1 VEQGCLFRIRV
12 DVVHA
17 ILCKV
22 YEPLAVLVHGVGPL
36 LKVQELLLL
45 AFHEAVRDVMPP
57 ESLTKL
63 NP

>member
-1 VEQGCLFRIRV
+1 
-12 DVVHA
+12 VHA

-45 AFHEAVRDVMPP
+45 AFHEAVRDVVPP